1 MHLTLRNPK
10 QESRI
15 KDPETNNP
23 VSRSLYYNS
32 EVYYIMKKLLLI
44 LLVISIFSC
53 RKGNDTTVPLSQLEK
68 DSVSLVEFERALS
81 QLPNDIPSSLKGL
94 EIFKNDFEKSSPEN
108 NDRAFKS
115 YLAFQAK
122 LMDSLNQQLI
132 RNPDLEKIE
141 STIWDDSTRHH
152 PEGKAFMNKLF
163 QNGLR
168 LASTEGMV
176 YIERETQT
184 LRNYFYDNLSPSTQ
198 KFFGQFELETNQ
210 PMSADGGFII
220 PIKDV
225 ADRLGFWDAFL
236 TSYPEHLFSDQAAN
250 NVKYDLYFF
259 LIGLDNTP
267 AFSYDDGKLNK
278 EFLEAYKY
286 FIQKYPDSKNA
297 GVIKE
302 YLQLLEKAVYKQTE
316 KIKEFSSKYNPYG

>member
-1 MHLTLRNPK
+1 
-10 QESRI
+10 
-15 KDPETNNP
+15 
-23 VSRSLYYNS
+23 
-32 EVYYIMKKLLLI
+32 MKNLLFMLLI
-44 LLVISIFSC
+44 ISAFSC
-53 RKGNDTTVPLSQLEK
+53 KKGNTETVVLSQSEK

-81 QLPNDIPSSLKGL
+81 QLPDSLSSSLKGL

-108 NDRAFKS
+108 NDRAFNS
-115 YLAFQAK
+115 YLKFQAK
-122 LMDSLNQQLI
+122 LIDSLNQQLM
-132 RNPDLEKIE
+132 RNPALEKIE
-141 STIWDDSTRHH
+141 STIWQDTTLHQ

-176 YIERETQT
+176 YIDRETQT

-210 PMSADGGFII
+210 PMSSDGGFII
-220 PIKDV
+220 PVKEV

-236 TSYPEHLFSDQAAN
+236 TSYPKHLFSDYAAN
-250 NVKYDLYFF
+250 NAKYDLYFF
-259 LIGLDNTP
+259 LIGMDNTP
-267 AFSYDDGKLNK
+267 AFGHGDETLDK

-297 GVIKE
+297 VVIKE
-302 YLQLLEKAVYKQTE
+302 YLQLLEKAGYKQTE
-316 KIKEFSSKYNPYG
+316 EVKEFSEKYNPYN